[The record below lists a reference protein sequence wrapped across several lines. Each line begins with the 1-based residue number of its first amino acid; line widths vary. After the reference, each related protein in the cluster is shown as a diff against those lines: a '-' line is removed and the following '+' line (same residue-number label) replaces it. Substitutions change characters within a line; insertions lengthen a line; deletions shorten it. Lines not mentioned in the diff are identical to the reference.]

1 MRGRRVVYAFPW
13 GYIVTRPTGIYERV
27 QFLES
32 RLDRLEVIILEQ
44 DRQLRAL
51 GVEKPP
57 QMLEPATRKMADIV
71 GEIASD
77 NGLTL
82 AEIRRKTL
90 AHAISH
96 PRQYAYAVLLDAGFS
111 SPAIARFF
119 KVDHSTVIDGAK
131 KARARM
137 TKAPE

>member
-1 MRGRRVVYAFPW
+1 M
-13 GYIVTRPTGIYERV
+13 TRPSGIYDRV
-27 QFLES
+27 QWLES

-51 GVEKPP
+51 GADKPP
-57 QMLEPATRKMADIV
+57 AMIEPGTRKMAAIV

-82 AEIRRKTL
+82 ADIKSKTM
-90 AHAISH
+90 AHAVSH
-96 PRQYAYAVLLDAGFS
+96 PRQYAYAVLLDAGYS
-111 SPAIARFF
+111 AAAIGRFF
-119 KVDHSTVIDGAK
+119 KRDHSTVLSGAE

-137 TKAPE
+137 SASCQ

>member
-1 MRGRRVVYAFPW
+1 MKQ
-13 GYIVTRPTGIYERV
+13 TGIFERV

-51 GVEKPP
+51 GVDKPP
-57 QMLEPATRKMADIV
+57 AMVEPTTRKMADIV

-77 NGLTL
+77 NGLTV

-90 AHAISH
+90 AHAVSH

-119 KVDHSTVIDGAK
+119 KVDHSTVLQGAM

-137 TKAPE
+137 SASCQ

>member
-1 MRGRRVVYAFPW
+1 MK
-13 GYIVTRPTGIYERV
+13 GIYERV

-51 GVEKPP
+51 GVDKPP
-57 QMLEPATRKMADIV
+57 SMIEPTTRRMAEIG

-82 AEIRRKTL
+82 VEIRRKTY

-96 PRQYAYAVLLDAGFS
+96 PRQYAFAVLLDAGFS

-119 KVDHSTVIDGAK
+119 GGLDHSTVLKGAE

-137 TKAPE
+137 SASCQ

>member
-1 MRGRRVVYAFPW
+1 MGGDVK
-13 GYIVTRPTGIYERV
+13 GIYERV

-44 DRQLRAL
+44 DHQLRAL
-51 GVEKPP
+51 GVDKPP
-57 QMLEPATRKMADIV
+57 SMVEPTTRKMADIV

-82 AEIRRKTL
+82 AEIKRKTL

-96 PRQYAYAVLLDAGFS
+96 PRQYAFAVLLDAGFS

-119 KVDHSTVIDGAK
+119 GGLDHSTVLQGAA